1 MKLHKHRVEDAV
13 RSFFLSPRAHRLSG
27 WVSGFGWPLTHH
39 CFQSVHAS
47 LTCEFD

>member
-1 MKLHKHRVEDAV
+1 MNLHKHFVVDAV
-13 RSFFLSPRAHRLSG
+13 RTFFLSPRTHRLSG

-39 CFQSVHAS
+39 CFQSAHAS